1 MDAAIK
7 KELQQQTQDKITQVK
22 KELAWEQEKCR
33 LALDKLRSRYIV
45 GGNFLY
51 HDLTKLKLMQQ
62 AT

>member
-33 LALDKLRSRYIV
+33 LALDKLRSRYITQESGTICV
-45 GGNFLY
+45 TN
-51 HDLTKLKLMQQ
+51 
-62 AT
+62 

>member
-45 GGNFLY
+45 GRNQPNLI
-51 HDLTKLKLMQQ
+51 
-62 AT
+62 